1 MSKVRVR
8 LLLAVAALAASV
20 GGYWLA
26 QQLDRAGPRLTS
38 GTWLP
43 QPKAVRD
50 FALTDTTGSSF
61 TRASL
66 VGAPSLE
73 SFGFT
78 SCPGACPATLLQLAP
93 VRTAAAS
100 ATHRVVSA
108 TDH

>member
-26 QQLDRAGPRLTS
+26 QQLDRTGPRLTS

-50 FALTDTTGSSF
+50 FALTDTTGSAF
-61 TRASL
+61 TRARL
-66 VGAPSLE
+66 VGAPSLV
-73 SFGFT
+73 FLGFT
-78 SCPGACPATLLQLAP
+78 RCLDVCRAARAGCAE
-93 VRTAAAS
+93 VRKADVLRHLPRA
-100 ATHRVVSA
+100 VEL
-108 TDH
+108 

>member
-66 VGAPSLE
+66 VGAPSLVF
-73 SFGFT
+73 FGFT
-78 SCPGACPATLLQLAP
+78 RCPDETRPREGAPGG
-93 VRTAAAS
+93 VGERE
-100 ATHRVVSA
+100 V
-108 TDH
+108 